1 MGEVTEKETKTIT
14 DNDQEMVKLEKII
27 KVNCA
32 IPSPHN
38 GYFYDYTGKVNTE
51 KIKSFL
57 GKNILF
63 SPRKILQKFIFVTMV
78 DRTQI

>member
-14 DNDQEMVKLEKII
+14 DNDQEMVKVEKII

-32 IPSPHN
+32 IPCPHN
-38 GYFYDYTGKVNTE
+38 GYFYDYTGRINTE

-63 SPRKILQKFIFVTMV
+63 LFRNILQKFLEKFYFS
-78 DRTQI
+78 